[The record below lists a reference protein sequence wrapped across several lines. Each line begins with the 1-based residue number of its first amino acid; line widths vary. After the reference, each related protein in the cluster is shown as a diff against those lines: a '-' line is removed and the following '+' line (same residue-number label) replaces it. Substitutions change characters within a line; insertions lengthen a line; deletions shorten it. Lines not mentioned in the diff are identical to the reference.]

1 MPTNPIAGQPAEP
14 DRAREPEDGGALAAL
29 ASTVLDPLFRPQARS
44 GVASAWHAHV
54 PFAQWLVS
62 ATRPGLIVELGT
74 HNGVSYA
81 AFCETV
87 LQEKLPARCYAVDSW
102 TGDDHAG
109 HYDESVYARLRAFHD
124 GRYSAFSELLRM
136 SFDEARDLIADGTVD
151 LLHIDGFHSYDAVR
165 HDFEGWAPKLSARAV
180 VLFHDINVLGLGFG
194 VARFWAEVAGR
205 FPSFAFLHGHG
216 LGVLA
221 VGAEAPPAVL
231 RLCASAAPP
240 DITVLRERFAAL
252 GRCHALDYALRERAR
267 TEERLRREAADRDA
281 VVETLRGSL
290 EEVLRQRDTGLA
302 AQALADERLA
312 AQEAEITGLRQRLRE
327 AQASLDTARDE
338 TAGLE
343 ASAEDRARQIA
354 DRDRVIAALQAKAAE
369 DRAELG
375 RVREETEALWGNLA
389 AARADAKAAREEG
402 RAEAARLQAEIERR
416 ESHLPAPGRNGRRPG
431 FSLRALRH

>member
-14 DRAREPEDGGALAAL
+14 DRAGEPEAVGALATL

-44 GVASAWHAHV
+44 GVASAWHGHV

-62 ATRPGLIVELGT
+62 ATRPRLIVELGT

-87 LQEKLPARCYAVDSW
+87 LHEKLAARCYAVDSW
-102 TGDDHAG
+102 SGDDHAG

-136 SFDEARDLIADGTVD
+136 SFDEARELIADGTVD

-165 HDFEGWAPKLSARAV
+165 HDFEGWAPKLSPRAV

-194 VARFWAEVAGR
+194 VARFWAEVEGR
-205 FPSFAFLHGHG
+205 FPSFSFLHGHG

-221 VGAEAPPAVL
+221 VGAEVPPAVL

-240 DITVLRERFAAL
+240 DVTLLRERFATL
-252 GRCHALDYALRERAR
+252 GRGHALDYALRERAR
-267 TEERLRREAADRDA
+267 TEERLRQEAADRDA
-281 VVETLRGSL
+281 VVESLRGSL
-290 EEVLRQRDTGLA
+290 DEVLCQRDTGLA
-302 AQALADERLA
+302 AQALAEGRLA
-312 AQEAEITGLRQRLRE
+312 AQEAEITGLRQSLRE
-327 AQASLDTARDE
+327 AQASLDTGRDR

-343 ASAEDRARQIA
+343 ATVEDRARQIG
-354 DRDRVIAALQAKAAE
+354 DRDRIIAALQAKAAE

-402 RAEAARLQAEIERR
+402 RAEVARLQAEIDRR
-416 ESHLPAPGRNGRRPG
+416 ESNVPAPWRTGMRAG
-431 FSLRALRH
+431 FSLRAGRH